1 MQEVAERVAEL
12 TDSHLSDAQRTE
24 IKRCRALPRRHASDD
39 DVNALL
45 RRYTS

>member
-24 IKRCRALPRRHASDD
+24 IKRRA
-39 DVNALL
+39 VMQVM
-45 RRYTS
+45 TM